1 MISFL
6 LIIGLILVI
15 AIFLAARRLY
25 GPVEGVLSP
34 LFYFSCLWF
43 VSFPLRAFLI
53 DEGLVRTQVYG
64 GWSREQLAAGL
75 ILATIYLTA
84 VCAGALTYKD
94 RYRPESNRDRGF
106 WPSAAP
112 AVTTLFSA
120 IAAIIFYFDFVV
132 EGSGIRYY
140 SGSSLIEA
148 RLGKGPY
155 FLFSEAFSLCAIAYA
170 ATWIKRRNPRVTGID
185 IAVLLALAVA
195 AVLIGTGLHTRRTI
209 AILVFAVAMVFFL
222 RHRRAQALAIA
233 VLLGSFLAMPTLD
246 QLRYTCW
253 SCALNIT
260 TMRVEGWISASSE
273 APANARVDARPD
285 LVDASPE
292 LTAFSSSF
300 EGTDH
305 LATFLK
311 TATWSQILWGVD
323 HGEAWLHNSGLN
335 LIPRTIWHKKPVI
348 SGSLAEQA
356 FLYPNTI
363 VDLMPSVALPPS
375 FAVDFIFG
383 FGVFFGLVL
392 CFLMGRLLHVLCTDL
407 WSRDSSPAG
416 CAFALYVFIYMFN
429 AVRGG
434 TAMISGLLL
443 MTLVLILFFGPRATL
458 MAAISLIVRTFQPT
472 LSYPTFK
479 KFARDGNQE

>member
-6 LIIGLILVI
+6 LFIGLILVI

-34 LFYFSCLWF
+34 LFYFTCLWF
-43 VSFPLRAFLI
+43 VSFPLRALLI
-53 DEGLVRTQVYG
+53 DRDLVRVQVSG
-64 GWSREQLAAGL
+64 GWSREQLAAAL

-84 VCAGALTYKD
+84 ICAGALTYKD
-94 RYRPESNRDRGF
+94 RYHPESNGDHGF

-112 AVTTLFSA
+112 AVTTLFAA

-155 FLFSEAFSLCAIAYA
+155 FLFSEAFSPCAIAYA

-209 AILVFAVAMVFFL
+209 AILVFTVAMVFFL

-233 VLLGSFLAMPTLD
+233 VLLASFLAMPTL
-246 QLRYTCW
+246 QILRDACW

-260 TMRVEGWISASSE
+260 TIQVEGSISASSE
-273 APANARVDARPD
+273 APANARAMGARLD
-285 LVDASPE
+285 

-300 EGTDH
+300 EGAGH

-335 LIPRTIWHKKPVI
+335 LIPRAIWHEKPVI

-363 VDLMPSVALPPS
+363 VDMMPSVALPPS

-429 AVRGG
+429 VVRGG

-479 KFARDGNQE
+479 KFARNGNQE